1 MVDDDL
7 KKILSD
13 LKMDDLV
20 KELEE
25 PSKSRFTFRH
35 VVISTV
41 ALLSLGLC
49 TFAFMYKPT
58 AEPQPQ
64 AELIAD
70 ADAEEDAD
78 EAGEDGDS
86 ENGDIQESQEQDE
99 ESDYD
104 YENPF
109 KAREEV
115 AATWAAKMVQL
126 EPAMKGEVHEL
137 WDLLRQRKDDLE
149 LSATELSNI
158 LFDNARRRQD
168 FYSKEAEVLL
178 SRYQAVDARH
188 SVKVANCINS
198 IYVIIQKKHDPELNQ
213 AYAEMLGELG
223 AESYSTHQVQ
233 ISKELILQEMKYNI
247 ALQTVIESQ
256 TLKELQDNL
265 QKAKARL
272 AEFATNGVMQTFSQ
286 VEVYQKQLAPSVKAG
301 LDAIFYVSPKEGMF
315 DPQEAAILQELL
327 QVMNA
332 SENEQ
337 TKYFEQFQRYV
348 KKRDETR
355 SSVYPQ
361 SSVALN

>member
-1 MVDDDL
+1 MVNDDL

-20 KELEE
+20 KELEA
-25 PSKSRFTFRH
+25 PPKSRFTFRH

-41 ALLSLGLC
+41 AILSLGLC

-64 AELIAD
+64 NELIAD
-70 ADAEEDAD
+70 ADED
-78 EAGEDGDS
+78 EPQED
-86 ENGDIQESQEQDE
+86 GDIQESQEQDE
-99 ESDYD
+99 EADDYD
-104 YENPF
+104 YENPY

-126 EPAMKGEVHEL
+126 EPEMKGQVHEL
-137 WDLLRQRKDDLE
+137 WDLLRQRKDDLDM
-149 LSATELSNI
+149 SAQELSNL

-198 IYVIIQKKHDPELNQ
+198 IYVMIQKKHDPELNQ

-223 AESYSTHQVQ
+223 AESFSTHQVQ
-233 ISKELILQEMKYNI
+233 ISKELILQEMKYNL

-256 TLKELQDNL
+256 SLKELQENL

-272 AEFATNGVMQTFSQ
+272 SEFATNGVMQTFSQ

-315 DPQEAAILQELL
+315 DPQEATILQELL

-332 SENEQ
+332 SESDQ
-337 TKYFEQFQRYV
+337 KKYFEQFQRYA
-348 KKRDETR
+348 KKKDETR